1 MGRLIP
7 EDLDVRTIDNAEE
20 RRVVETL
27 RDGLTDSWLVLPNL
41 RLATTYRD
49 HELDVVLIHEEHGV
63 FDLEVKGHRVEIRD
77 GKWIDVAN
85 GRPLAPQPFGQA
97 RTNAYALRDL
107 LRGRVRGLRHLD
119 VGFGVAFPNT
129 SDVVGDLPPEVARE
143 QIVTAFELEDPIDAV
158 LGLVGARTWG
168 RRLSASEVED
178 VVATLLPD
186 TDFAWDPAARMAHAR
201 RRLARACEDQT
212 RALET
217 LDLNR
222 RVVAVGRA
230 GTGKTR
236 LAAAWTGRAV
246 VGRDERTL
254 LTCYNVPLADRL
266 RERFAADERLS
277 IGPFLSVAL
286 GLEGMP
292 PIEVPSDADHRWW
305 TVDAVGHLVSNWH
318 LVTERFDTIIVDE
331 AQDFS
336 PAWLALL
343 ETLLDPDGPRRML
356 LVADENQE
364 LYPRGFHL
372 PGADDGW
379 TRCELVTNCRNAH
392 EIAALLRRHLDG
404 AASPIVGP
412 EAVDVRWV
420 GVPEGD
426 VDAVVHAVGGELG
439 RLLDDEERDPG
450 ALAVLTFASAVR
462 DRLGDAHGLARWER
476 RDEIGA
482 VADGGTA
489 PGLVENV
496 HRVKGLEHDTVV
508 LATATADVADD
519 LLYVGVGRAVSELVL
534 IAPEALARRLKLA

>member
-186 TDFAWDPAARMAHAR
+186 TDFAWDPAARMVHAR

-266 RERFAADERLS
+266 RERFAADELS
-277 IGPFLSVAL
+277 GAVLVNPHDIE
-286 GLEGMP
+286 GLKDA
-292 PIEVPSDADHRWW
+292 IEYAAHLPLKDAR
-305 TVDAVGHLVSNWH
+305 
-318 LVTERFDTIIVDE
+318 
-331 AQDFS
+331 
-336 PAWLALL
+336 
-343 ETLLDPDGPRRML
+343 RRM
-356 LVADENQE
+356 
-364 LYPRGFHL
+364 R
-372 PGADDGW
+372 
-379 TRCELVTNCRNAH
+379 R
-392 EIAALLRRHLDG
+392 LRR
-404 AASPIVGP
+404 
-412 EAVDVRWV
+412 R
-420 GVPEGD
+420 
-426 VDAVVHAVGGELG
+426 
-439 RLLDDEERDPG
+439 
-450 ALAVLTFASAVR
+450 VLE
-462 DRLGDAHGLARWER
+462 D
-476 RDEIGA
+476 
-482 VADGGTA
+482 
-489 PGLVENV
+489 
-496 HRVKGLEHDTVV
+496 
-508 LATATADVADD
+508 DVAKWSAAF
-519 LLYVGVGRAVSELVL
+519 LGT
-534 IAPEALARRLKLA
+534 LAAMPTPGDQ